1 MKKLCV
7 FCGSSSGQ
15 DPLYVEHARQL
26 GRLCAESGW
35 GIVTGG
41 GGQGLMLAVAEGA
54 LQAGGHVEGVIPHD
68 MVLREWAHNSLTD
81 LHVVETM
88 HQRKQRMH
96 DRCDAF
102 VALPGGVGT
111 FDEICEALAWQK
123 LEIHKKPVAVL
134 NTLNFYDK
142 FLHFLD
148 HSVEAGFYHSL
159 DRQRLWVVD
168 TPRALV
174 EQLTQFTT

>member
-7 FCGSSSGQ
+7 FAGSSPGR
-15 DPLYVEHARQL
+15 DPLFMEHARQL
-26 GRLCAESGW
+26 GELCADAGW
-35 GIVTGG
+35 GIVNGG
-41 GGQGLMLAVAEGA
+41 GGQGMMLAVADGA
-54 LQAGGHVEGVIPHD
+54 LSRGGHVEGVIPHS

-102 VALPGGVGT
+102 VALPGGIGT
-111 FDEICEALAWQK
+111 LDEVCEALAWQK

-134 NTLNFYDK
+134 NTLGFYES
-142 FLHFLD
+142 FLHLLD
-148 HSVEAGFYHSL
+148 HTVECGFYHAL
-159 DRQRLWVVD
+159 DRERLWVTA
-168 TPRALV
+168 TPQELITRLN
-174 EQLTQFTT
+174 QFTL

>member
-1 MKKLCV
+1 M
-7 FCGSSSGQ
+7 
-15 DPLYVEHARQL
+15 EHARLL
-26 GRLCAESGW
+26 GQLCAEAGW
-35 GIVTGG
+35 GLVTGG

-54 LQAGGHVEGVIPHD
+54 LAHGGHVEGVIPHS

-111 FDEICEALAWQK
+111 LDEICEALAWQK
-123 LEIHKKPVAVL
+123 LEFHKKPVALL
-134 NTLNFYDK
+134 NTLGFYES
-142 FLHFLD
+142 FLKLLD
-148 HSVEAGFYHSL
+148 HSVETGFYNAL
-159 DRQRLWVVD
+159 DRERLWVTD
-168 TPRALV
+168 TPQEL
-174 EQLTQFTT
+174 LTRLAQFTS